1 MYMTGIIRE
10 IYRLKIL
17 MSGWVITLANLDDLI
32 KKYENL
38 AKDKIENTVKET
50 LEDTGKFS
58 VDKIKRLS
66 TVDTGKM
73 RDSMHYTTIKKEG
86 ENNWYIDVGSEN
98 VYYTSYQEMGFFNVW
113 ARRFIPGV
121 FMVREGAKEGREF
134 LHEELQKRMDVL
146 FKND

>member
-1 MYMTGIIRE
+1 M
-10 IYRLKIL
+10 
-17 MSGWVITLANLDDLI
+17 ANLDDLI
-32 KKYENL
+32 KKYSSL
-38 AKDKIENTVKET
+38 ANDKIENTIKET
-50 LEDTGKFS
+50 LEDTGKFA
-58 VDKIKRLS
+58 VNEIKKRS

-73 RDSMHYTTIKKEG
+73 RDSMNYTPIKKEG
-86 ENNWYIDVGSEN
+86 NTWYIDVGN
-98 VYYTSYQEMGFFNVW
+98 WDVYYTKYQEFGFFNVW

>member
-1 MYMTGIIRE
+1 M
-10 IYRLKIL
+10 
-17 MSGWVITLANLDDLI
+17 ANLDDLI

-38 AKDKIENTVKET
+38 GNSKIEET
-50 LEDTGKFS
+50 IKDTLNDTGKFA
-58 VDKIKRLS
+58 VNEIKKRS

-73 RDSMHYTTIKKEG
+73 RDSMNYTPIKKEG
-86 ENNWYIDVGSEN
+86 NTWYIDVGN
-98 VYYTSYQEMGFFNVW
+98 WDVYYTKYQEFGFFNVW

>member
-1 MYMTGIIRE
+1 M
-10 IYRLKIL
+10 
-17 MSGWVITLANLDDLI
+17 ITLANLDDLI

-38 AKDKIENTVKET
+38 ANDKIENTIKET
-50 LEDTGKFS
+50 LEDTGKITT
-58 VDKIKRLS
+58 KKYIYNRS

-73 RDSMHYTTIKKEG
+73 RNSMDYTPPTKEG
-86 ENNWYIDVGSEN
+86 NEWYIDVGSN
-98 VYYTSYQEMGFFNVW
+98 DVYYTEYQEFGFFNVW

-134 LHEELQKRMDVL
+134 LHDELQKRMDVL

>member
-1 MYMTGIIRE
+1 MA

-17 MSGWVITLANLDDLI
+17 MNGWVITLANLDDLI
-32 KKYENL
+32 KKYSSLVN
-38 AKDKIENTVKET
+38 DKIENTIKET
-50 LEDTGKFS
+50 LEDTGKITT
-58 VDKIKRLS
+58 KKYIYNRS

-73 RDSMHYTTIKKEG
+73 RNSMDYTPPTKEG
-86 ENNWYIDVGSEN
+86 NEWYIDVGSEN
-98 VYYTSYQEMGFFNVW
+98 VYYTEYQEFGFFNVW

>member
-1 MYMTGIIRE
+1 M
-10 IYRLKIL
+10 
-17 MSGWVITLANLDDLI
+17 ITLANLDDLI

-38 AKDKIENTVKET
+38 GNYKVENTIKET
-50 LEDTGKFS
+50 LKDTGEITTKKYIY
-58 VDKIKRLS
+58 DRS

-73 RDSMHYTTIKKEG
+73 RNSMDYTPPTKEG
-86 ENNWYIDVGSEN
+86 DNEWYIDVGSN
-98 VYYTSYQEMGFFNVW
+98 DVYYTEYQEFGFFNVW

>member
-1 MYMTGIIRE
+1 M
-10 IYRLKIL
+10 
-17 MSGWVITLANLDDLI
+17 ANLDDLI

-38 AKDKIENTVKET
+38 ANDKIENTIKET
-50 LEDTGKFS
+50 LEDTGKFA
-58 VDKIKRLS
+58 VNEIKKRS

-73 RDSMHYTTIKKEG
+73 RDSMNYTPIKKEG
-86 ENNWYIDVGSEN
+86 NTWYIDVGN
-98 VYYTSYQEMGFFNVW
+98 WDAYYTKYQEFGFFNVW

-134 LHEELQKRMDVL
+134 LHDELQKRMDVL

>member
-1 MYMTGIIRE
+1 MI
-10 IYRLKIL
+10 
-17 MSGWVITLANLDDLI
+17 GWVITLANLDDLI
-32 KKYENL
+32 KKYSSL
-38 AKDKIENTVKET
+38 ANDKIENTIKET
-50 LEDTGKFS
+50 LEDTGKFA
-58 VDKIKRLS
+58 VNEIKKRS

-73 RDSMHYTTIKKEG
+73 RDSMHYTPIKKEG

-98 VYYTSYQEMGFFNVW
+98 VYYTSYQEFGFFNVW
-113 ARRFIPGV
+113 AGRFIPGV

>member
-1 MYMTGIIRE
+1 M
-10 IYRLKIL
+10 
-17 MSGWVITLANLDDLI
+17 ITLANLDDLI

-38 AKDKIENTVKET
+38 ANDKIENTIKET
-50 LEDTGKFS
+50 LEDTGKITT
-58 VDKIKRLS
+58 KKYIYNRS

-73 RDSMHYTTIKKEG
+73 RNSMDYTPPTKEG
-86 ENNWYIDVGSEN
+86 DNEWYIDVGSN
-98 VYYTSYQEMGFFNVW
+98 DVYYTEYQEFGFFNVW

-121 FMVREGAKEGREF
+121 FMIREGAKEGREF

>member
-1 MYMTGIIRE
+1 MTGIIRE

-17 MSGWVITLANLDDLI
+17 LNGWVITLANLDDLI

-38 AKDKIENTVKET
+38 GNSKIEET
-50 LEDTGKFS
+50 IKDTLNDTGKFA
-58 VDKIKRLS
+58 VNEIKKRS

-73 RDSMHYTTIKKEG
+73 RDSMNYTPIKKEG
-86 ENNWYIDVGSEN
+86 NTWYIDVGN
-98 VYYTSYQEMGFFNVW
+98 WDVYYTKYQEFGFFNVW

>member
-1 MYMTGIIRE
+1 MI
-10 IYRLKIL
+10 
-17 MSGWVITLANLDDLI
+17 GWVITLVNLDDLI

-38 AKDKIENTVKET
+38 GNSKIEETIVNT
-50 LEDTGKFS
+50 LEDTGKFA
-58 VDKIKRLS
+58 VNEIKKRS

-73 RDSMHYTTIKKEG
+73 RDSMNYTPIKKEG
-86 ENNWYIDVGSEN
+86 NTWYIDVGSN
-98 VYYTSYQEMGFFNVW
+98 NCDYTSYQEFGFFHVW

>member
-1 MYMTGIIRE
+1 
-10 IYRLKIL
+10 
-17 MSGWVITLANLDDLI
+17 MSNLDDLI
-32 KKYENL
+32 KKYDNL
-38 AKDKIENTVKET
+38 INNKIEDTIKDT
-50 LEDTGKFS
+50 LNDTGKFA
-58 VDKIKRLS
+58 VNEIKKRS

-73 RDSMHYTTIKKEG
+73 RDSMNYTPIKKEG
-86 ENNWYIDVGSEN
+86 NTWYIDVGN
-98 VYYTSYQEMGFFNVW
+98 WDVYYTEYQEFGFFNVW

>member
-1 MYMTGIIRE
+1 M
-10 IYRLKIL
+10 
-17 MSGWVITLANLDDLI
+17 ITLANLDDLI

-38 AKDKIENTVKET
+38 GNSKIEETIVNT
-50 LEDTGKFS
+50 LEDTGKFA
-58 VDKIKRLS
+58 VNEIKKRS

-73 RDSMHYTTIKKEG
+73 RDSMNYTPIKKE
-86 ENNWYIDVGSEN
+86 ENTWYIDVGSNN
-98 VYYTSYQEMGFFNVW
+98 VYYTEYQEFGFFNVW

-121 FMVREGAKEGREF
+121 FMIREGAKEGREF

>member
-1 MYMTGIIRE
+1 M
-10 IYRLKIL
+10 
-17 MSGWVITLANLDDLI
+17 ITLANLDDLI

-38 AKDKIENTVKET
+38 GNSKIEDTIKDT
-50 LEDTGKFS
+50 LNDTGKFA
-58 VDKIKRLS
+58 VNEIKKRS

-73 RDSMHYTTIKKEG
+73 RDSMNYTPIKKEG
-86 ENNWYIDVGSEN
+86 NTWYIDVGSDKIF
-98 VYYTSYQEMGFFNVW
+98 YTSYQEFGFFHVW

-121 FMVREGAKEGREF
+121 FMVREGAKQGREF

>member
-1 MYMTGIIRE
+1 M
-10 IYRLKIL
+10 
-17 MSGWVITLANLDDLI
+17 ITLANLDGLI

-38 AKDKIENTVKET
+38 ANYKIENTVKET

-73 RDSMHYTTIKKEG
+73 RDSMHYTPIKKEG

-98 VYYTSYQEMGFFNVW
+98 VYYTSYQEFGFFNVW
-113 ARRFIPGV
+113 AGRFIAGV
-121 FMVREGAKEGREF
+121 FMVREGAKQGREF

>member
-1 MYMTGIIRE
+1 MN
-10 IYRLKIL
+10 
-17 MSGWVITLANLDDLI
+17 GWVITLANLDDLI

-38 AKDKIENTVKET
+38 GNSKIEETIVNTLK
-50 LEDTGKFS
+50 DTGEITTK
-58 VDKIKRLS
+58 KYIYNRS

-73 RDSMHYTTIKKEG
+73 RSEMEYTSPTKEG
-86 ENNWYIDVGSEN
+86 NEWYIDVGSN
-98 VYYTSYQEMGFFNVW
+98 DVYYTEYQEMGFFNVW
-113 ARRFIPGV
+113 AGRFIPGV

>member
-1 MYMTGIIRE
+1 MN
-10 IYRLKIL
+10 
-17 MSGWVITLANLDDLI
+17 GWVITLANLDDLI

-38 AKDKIENTVKET
+38 GNSKIEETIVNT
-50 LEDTGKFS
+50 LEDTGKFA
-58 VDKIKRLS
+58 VNEIKKRS

-73 RDSMHYTTIKKEG
+73 RDSMNYTPIKKEG
-86 ENNWYIDVGSEN
+86 NEWYIDVGSTDT
-98 VYYTSYQEMGFFNVW
+98 YYTSYQEFGFFNVC
-113 ARRFIPGV
+113 AGRFIPGV

>member
-1 MYMTGIIRE
+1 M
-10 IYRLKIL
+10 
-17 MSGWVITLANLDDLI
+17 ANLDDLI

-38 AKDKIENTVKET
+38 GNSKIEETIVNTLK
-50 LEDTGKFS
+50 DTGEITTKKYIY
-58 VDKIKRLS
+58 DRS
-66 TVDTGKM
+66 TVDTGRM
-73 RDSMHYTTIKKEG
+73 RSEMEYTYPTKEG
-86 ENNWYIDVGSEN
+86 NTWYIDVGSEKIF
-98 VYYTSYQEMGFFNVW
+98 YTSYQEFGFFNVW

>member
-1 MYMTGIIRE
+1 
-10 IYRLKIL
+10 
-17 MSGWVITLANLDDLI
+17 MSNLDDLI
-32 KKYENL
+32 NKYSNL
-38 AKDKIENTVKET
+38 INNKIEDTIKDT
-50 LEDTGKFS
+50 LNDTGKFA
-58 VDKIKRLS
+58 VNEIKKRS

-73 RDSMHYTTIKKEG
+73 RDSMNYTPIKKEG
-86 ENNWYIDVGSEN
+86 NTWYIDVGNWS
-98 VYYTSYQEMGFFNVW
+98 VYYTEYQEFGFFNVW

>member
-1 MYMTGIIRE
+1 M
-10 IYRLKIL
+10 
-17 MSGWVITLANLDDLI
+17 ANLDDLI

-38 AKDKIENTVKET
+38 GNSKIEETIVNTF
-50 LEDTGKFS
+50 EDTGKFA
-58 VDKIKRLS
+58 VNEIKKRS

-73 RDSMHYTTIKKEG
+73 RDSMNYTPIKKEG
-86 ENNWYIDVGSEN
+86 NTWYIDVGN
-98 VYYTSYQEMGFFNVW
+98 WDVYYTKYQEFGFFNVW
-113 ARRFIPGV
+113 AGRFIPGV